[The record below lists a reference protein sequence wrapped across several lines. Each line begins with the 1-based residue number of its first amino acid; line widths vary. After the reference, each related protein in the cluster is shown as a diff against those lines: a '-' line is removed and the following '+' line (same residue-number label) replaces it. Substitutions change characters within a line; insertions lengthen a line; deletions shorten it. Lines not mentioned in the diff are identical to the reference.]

1 MMRQLVFVVD
11 GIIKTKHKS
20 NCTANWAKNMNKKLT
35 QLYVNWNM
43 MYIFSHKDEFMES
56 DLITFKV
63 CKFTI

>member
-1 MMRQLVFVVD
+1 MRQLVFIVD

-20 NCTANWAKNMNKKLT
+20 DCTVNRAKNMDKKLM

-43 MYIFSHKDEFMES
+43 MYIFSRKDEFMES